1 MDLFLH
7 LYVERSC
14 SSGHVL
20 ARHLLSA
27 AMCQYVAE
35 QKDGNFVRPHR
46 VYLRR
51 QVHLRAQTFEKEY
64 QLNVKHG
71 NGMFR
76 GLWSHF
82 GGEKNTLRSVPG
94 TNDDVFTVDQSRIEF
109 G

>member
-1 MDLFLH
+1 MAPFLH

-20 ARHLLSA
+20 DRHLLSA

-46 VYLRR
+46 AYLRR
-51 QVHLRAQTFEKEY
+51 RVHLRAQTLEKEY
-64 QLNVKHG
+64 QLSVKHG

-82 GGEKNTLRSVPG
+82 GAEKNTLRCVLGP
-94 TNDDVFTVDQSRIEF
+94 NDDVFTVDQSRIEF

>member
-1 MDLFLH
+1 MAPFLH

-20 ARHLLSA
+20 DRHLLSA

-46 VYLRR
+46 AYLRR
-51 QVHLRAQTFEKEY
+51 RVHLRAQTLEKEY

-71 NGMFR
+71 KGMFR

-82 GGEKNTLRSVPG
+82 GAEKNTLRCVLGP
-94 TNDDVFTVDQSRIEF
+94 NDDVFTVDQSRIEF